1 LPKIKDL
8 SPFPTTM
15 GAIGGAFA
23 LLIFRERAKRDD
35 GIEQRGDGHRASA
48 GD

>member
-8 SPFPTTM
+8 SPFLTTM
-15 GAIGGAFA
+15 GSIGGALA
-23 LLIFRERAKRDD
+23 LLIVRKRAKRDD